1 MVGEGLSK
9 METIISPW
17 NTHDWN
23 VSCLELVPG
32 QPIIHQVCVKCRR
45 GFVEELSTDKRYAI
59 HASIFRFYRL
69 SDEVTARWLSE
80 KCPAKRLSADEAD
93 VQTRSAGGSSY
104 PAISELAYNGLSPNG
119 KVS

>member
-1 MVGEGLSK
+1 
-9 METIISPW
+9 METNISPW

-23 VSCLELVPG
+23 VSRLELVPG
-32 QPIIHQVCVKCRR
+32 RPIIHQVCVKCRR
-45 GFVEELSTDKRYAI
+45 GFVEEFSTDERYAV

-80 KCPAKRLSADEAD
+80 KCPAERLIADEAD
-93 VQTRSAGGSSY
+93 THTRFPGGPSY
-104 PAISELAYNGLSPNG
+104 PAISELTTNGSSPNG

>member
-1 MVGEGLSK
+1 
-9 METIISPW
+9 METNLSAW
-17 NTHDWN
+17 NTHDW
-23 VSCLELVPG
+23 SISRLELMPG
-32 QPIIHQVCVKCRR
+32 RPIIHQVCFACRR
-45 GFVEELSTDKRYAI
+45 GFVEEFSTGERYAV

-80 KCPAKRLSADEAD
+80 KCPAEPMNADEAD

-104 PAISELAYNGLSPNG
+104 PAISELAYNGSSPNG